1 MNKAEMMDLI
11 LYLLFVDGMLPSFS
25 ISWFHL
31 QVSFFYVSSSSFLF
45 FFLGKICFNLNL
57 EKLLHA
63 FFLLSEEVRESDR
76 INKLFFYKCDIMNFY
91 IKSGIMMS
99 SFHWYQFYQYVRFA
113 ASFSYI
119 QFYHICI
126 KKCML
131 GYISLCKMQITV
143 FANITCH
150 LNNFI

>member
-1 MNKAEMMDLI
+1 
-11 LYLLFVDGMLPSFS
+11 
-25 ISWFHL
+25 
-31 QVSFFYVSSSSFLF
+31 
-45 FFLGKICFNLNL
+45 
-57 EKLLHA
+57 
-63 FFLLSEEVRESDR
+63 
-76 INKLFFYKCDIMNFY
+76 
-91 IKSGIMMS
+91 MS

-150 LNNFI
+150 LNNFIKMNMNRLMFTLNLSL